1 MALEAQGDAFSGN
14 TGALQGNTGLQQTLG
29 QEVKCKQSRYGQE
42 ERLCTPVIKVQQW
55 GSNATALTGW
65 WGMSKAGQQAELV
78 IYNHDT
84 STAPSL
90 GSSSSLSGQQK
101 GKETTRDSVAVM
113 GLV

>member
-1 MALEAQGDAFSGN
+1 MALEARGDASSGN
-14 TGALQGNTGLQQTLG
+14 AGALQGNMGLQQSLG
-29 QEVKCKQSRYGQE
+29 QEVKRKYSRYGQE
-42 ERLCTPVIKVQQW
+42 ERLCTLVIKAQQW

-65 WGMSKAGQQAELV
+65 WGTSKAGQQAELV

-84 STAPSL
+84 PAAPSL

-101 GKETTRDSVAVM
+101 HKETTRDSVAVM